1 VTHPVTVS
9 DSLSNAN
16 EQIEQAAKAVGRS
29 SHKQDVFAAIYYH
42 KAKARSV
49 SEVMKATQLKRMQV
63 LKAAGE
69 LCNKQIA
76 KKTTK
81 HGEIAYEKV
90 KFFHVNK
97 KKILAYAKNLK
108 SLVKLPTKR
117 RPAIKLPRTV
127 SVPTKIADVLRITI
141 DDVASFA
148 RVAKVRGDGH
158 LPATVSEAAFKKG
171 IEKIVRELGGK
182 KDWGGE
188 RNDLHTT
195 RLKLKTKRVGA
206 AFAFKGPGKKAKTLT
221 PGMMGKN
228 GDQIQRLFQTD
239 AEVFFVQY
247 WRDIGEA
254 VLEQMRTFA
263 VVKSI
268 ADGNRVHYGAID
280 GTDSYRLVRAYP
292 KQFSNTS
299 RKQFPPG

>member
-1 VTHPVTVS
+1 MSHPVIVS
-9 DSLSNAN
+9 DHLSNAP
-16 EQIEQAAKAVGRS
+16 EQIEEAAKAVGQS
-29 SHKQDVFAAIYYH
+29 VQKQKVFAAIYHH

-49 SEVMKATQLKRMQV
+49 TEVIKATRLSRMQV
-63 LKAAGE
+63 LKAAGA
-69 LCNKQIA
+69 LCNNDIC

-81 HGEIAYEKV
+81 DGEVAYEKV

-97 KKILAYAKNLK
+97 KKILGYAKNSK
-108 SLVKLPTKR
+108 SLAKLPTKR
-117 RPAIKLPRTV
+117 RPAVKLPHTMSV
-127 SVPTKIADVLRITI
+127 STKGADVKRITI

-148 RVAKVRGDGH
+148 KVGRVKANGH
-158 LPATVSEAAFKKG
+158 LPATVSETAFKKG
-171 IEKIVRELGGK
+171 VEKIVSEPGGK

-188 RNDLHTT
+188 KNDLHTT

-206 AFAFKGPGKKAKTLT
+206 AFAFKGPGKKAKTLM

-254 VLEQMRTFA
+254 VLEQMRTCA
-263 VVKSI
+263 VVKSL
-268 ADGNRVHYGAID
+268 ADGNRVYYCAID
-280 GTDSYRLVRAYP
+280 GADSFRLFRSYP
-292 KQFSNTS
+292 KQF
-299 RKQFPPG
+299 RGK

>member
-1 VTHPVTVS
+1 
-9 DSLSNAN
+9 
-16 EQIEQAAKAVGRS
+16 
-29 SHKQDVFAAIYYH
+29 
-42 KAKARSV
+42 
-49 SEVMKATQLKRMQV
+49 MKATRLTRMQV
-63 LKAAGE
+63 LKAAGA
-69 LCNKQIA
+69 LCNKDIC

-81 HGEIAYEKV
+81 DGEVAYEKV

-97 KKILAYAKNLK
+97 KKILGYARSPKLL
-108 SLVKLPTKR
+108 SKLPTKR
-117 RPAIKLPRTV
+117 RPTMKLPRKMFISTNGANV
-127 SVPTKIADVLRITI
+127 KRITI

-148 RVAKVRGDGH
+148 KVGRVKANGH
-158 LPATVSEAAFKKG
+158 LPATVSETAFKKG
-171 IEKIVRELGGK
+171 IEKIVREAGGK

-188 RNDLHTT
+188 KNDLYTT
-195 RLKLKTKRVGA
+195 RLKLNSKRVGA
-206 AFAFKGPGKKAKTLT
+206 AFAFKGPGKKAKTLM

-268 ADGNRVHYGAID
+268 ADGNRVYYCAID
-280 GTDSYRLVRAYP
+280 GADSYRLYRAYP
-292 KQFSNTS
+292 RQFNAT
-299 RKQFPPG
+299 